1 VGRFWTTKDAKDAKG
16 MTPNEVSKVV
26 LDSAMKVHSVL
37 GAGLLEEAYKVC
49 LKHDLQKRGLQVLSE
64 VALPVV
70 YDGVSLDVGFRI
82 DLLVENSLIIELK
95 SVQQLAPIHK
105 AQILT
110 YLKLSRVSL
119 GLLLNFNSVH
129 LKNGIVRVINS

>member
-1 VGRFWTTKDAKDAKG
+1 
-16 MTPNEVSKVV
+16 MTPNEVSKIVV
-26 LDSAMKVHSVL
+26 DAAMKVHSAL

-49 LKHDLQKRGLQVLSE
+49 LRQELQKRELQVLSE
-64 VALPVV
+64 VAIPIV
-70 YDGVSLDVGFRI
+70 YDGASLDVGFRI
-82 DLLVENSLIIELK
+82 DLLVEKSLIIELK

-129 LKNGIVRVINS
+129 LKDGIIRVINS

>member
-1 VGRFWTTKDAKDAKG
+1 
-16 MTPNEVSKVV
+16 MTPNEISRRV
-26 LDSAMKVHSVL
+26 LDAAMRVHSAL

-49 LKHDLQKRGLQVLSE
+49 LRHELQKRHLQVLSE

-70 YDGVSLDVGFRI
+70 YDDINLDVGFRI
-82 DLLVENSLIIELK
+82 DLLVEKSLIVELK
-95 SVQQLAPIHK
+95 SVNQLAPIHK

-110 YLKLSRVSL
+110 YLMLSNISL

-129 LKNGIVRVINS
+129 LKDGIVRIINS

>member
-1 VGRFWTTKDAKDAKG
+1 
-16 MTPNEVSKVV
+16 MTLSKVV
-26 LDSAMKVHSVL
+26 LDAAMKVHSAL

-49 LKHDLQKRGLQVLSE
+49 LRHELQKRKLQVLSE

-82 DLLVENSLIIELK
+82 DLLVEKSLIIELK

-129 LKNGIVRVINS
+129 LKDGIVRVINS